1 MVAAALLFLS
11 FLPFSLGVPNP
22 STAIS
27 ALERRHNVI
36 SRHHFALPPFS
47 NMLIA
52 LSPANIT
59 GLLGSLSDVSNP
71 ASTNYGRHLS
81 KADVCAQSCL

>member
-11 FLPFSLGVPNP
+11 VLPFSLGVRNP

-27 ALERRHNVI
+27 ALERHRI
-36 SRHHFALPPFS
+36 MSRGHFALFPFS
-47 NMLIA
+47 NMMFA
-52 LSPANIT
+52 LRPANIT
-59 GLLGSLSDVSNP
+59 GLLDTLSDVSNP